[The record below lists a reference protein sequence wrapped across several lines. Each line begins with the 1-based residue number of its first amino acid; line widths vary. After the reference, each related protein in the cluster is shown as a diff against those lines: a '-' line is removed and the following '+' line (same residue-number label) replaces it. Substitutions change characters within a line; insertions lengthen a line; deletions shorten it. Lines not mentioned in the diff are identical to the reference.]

1 MARSLPDRKA
11 QEWQQRLYRFEKSRH
26 TINEFCRQ
34 EGFSPQ
40 SFYLWRKRLAQL
52 RVAKQPAAQPPHTFR
67 PVRLLPGTGVGV
79 QLPGVSVQLPGGTQL
94 VVPMADPE
102 SLLLV
107 IDILARLDADRVGGS
122 RPC

>member
-1 MARSLPDRKA
+1 MVTGFFSDAGKAGRLILAFSLLFFVVSLVDA
-11 QEWQQRLYRFEKSRH
+11 QEGPP
-26 TINEFCRQ
+26 TTN
-34 EGFSPQ
+34 PPT
-40 SFYLWRKRLAQL
+40 AT
-52 RVAKQPAAQPPHTFR
+52 AKQPAAQSPHTFR

>member
-40 SFYLWRKRLAQL
+40 SFYLWRKRLGQL
-52 RVAKQPAAQPPHTFR
+52 RVAKQPAAQPPNTFR
-67 PVRLLPGTGVGV
+67 PVRLWHSPKGERIACNNRLWIWDSGQTNSEAVISEFKVPRHRQVLDRLGSPG
-79 QLPGVSVQLPGGTQL
+79 
-94 VVPMADPE
+94 
-102 SLLLV
+102 
-107 IDILARLDADRVGGS
+107 I
-122 RPC
+122 

>member
-52 RVAKQPAAQPPHTFR
+52 RVAKQPAAQSPHTFR
-67 PVRLLPGTGVGV
+67 PVRLLPGTGVGEGRKGAE
-79 QLPGVSVQLPGGTQL
+79 LFTLEGERFSGLIS
-94 VVPMADPE
+94 AN
-102 SLLLV
+102 
-107 IDILARLDADRVGGS
+107 ID
-122 RPC
+122 